1 VNASAAATPDGKR
14 HLDAAPP
21 GIAPTIRVVAMPADT
36 NPSGDIF
43 GGWLMSQMD
52 SAAGSVAS
60 RHSHGRAVT
69 IAMDGMAFLRPVF
82 VGDEVSVYA
91 TLTGTGRTSMTIA
104 VEAWRR
110 ARHDE
115 MSYKVTEARFTFVAV
130 GEDRQPRRVPPMM
143 AAAERAGARAGEEA
157 A

>member
-1 VNASAAATPDGKR
+1 VSRT
-14 HLDAAPP
+14 LDALPPTEAP
-21 GIAPTIRVVAMPADT
+21 AVRVVAMPADT
-36 NPSGDIF
+36 NPYGDIF
-43 GGWLMSQMD
+43 GGWLMSMMD

-69 IAMDGMAFLRPVF
+69 IAMEGMTFHRPVF

-91 TLTGTGRTSMTIA
+91 TLISTGRTSMKIA

-115 MSYKVTEARFTFVAV
+115 SSYKVTEATFIFVAV
-130 GEDRQPRRVPPMM
+130 GEDRQPRRVPPMPVGDDV
-143 AAAERAGARAGEEA
+143 AA
-157 A
+157 